1 MDPVTPDVTQ
11 LRALTHPV
19 RMRILGLL
27 RTLGPATA
35 SQVARRLDLNSGAT
49 SYHLRQLAEHGFVE
63 EASDLGN
70 NRDRWWRASAM
81 TTSVRDDDV
90 TTDEGRDATDAF
102 HQLAVT
108 QLASR
113 MQGAAVRRGGESEEW
128 RAVTSISDLQVPVT
142 AEQAAQILARFED
155 LMWEVLAEHPPT
167 PGELADDQRRYA
179 VVISSFPADDEA
191 PWETTNAGRGA
202 RPSAAEPRDL
212 SKEPRDR

>member
-35 SQVARRLDLNSGAT
+35 SQVARRLGLNSGAT

-81 TTSVRDDDV
+81 TTSARDDDV

-142 AEQAAQILARFED
+142 AEQAAQILTRFED

-179 VVISSFPADDEA
+179 VVISSFPADDE
-191 PWETTNAGRGA
+191 PRWESR
-202 RPSAAEPRDL
+202 
-212 SKEPRDR
+212 